1 MLLSWSSDF
10 CEGVSCKIEGVIFL
24 FCTSFFFFFLF
35 FFTFRALFSS
45 STNFANLIRFD
56 VQMIIDILRRLL
68 VNLVAAALSNLA
80 PVSRSVGRGG
90 SFDRRKTKELGPF
103 WMEAKTVPY

>member
-10 CEGVSCKIEGVIFL
+10 YEGVSCKTEGVIFL
-24 FCTSFFFFFLF
+24 FCTSFFFFFFF

-56 VQMIIDILRRLL
+56 VQMIIDILPHLL

-80 PVSRSVGRGG
+80 QSVGRWGEVARSIG
-90 SFDRRKTKELGPF
+90 VKQKS
-103 WMEAKTVPY
+103 

>member
-1 MLLSWSSDF
+1 
-10 CEGVSCKIEGVIFL
+10 
-24 FCTSFFFFFLF
+24 
-35 FFTFRALFSS
+35 
-45 STNFANLIRFD
+45 
-56 VQMIIDILRRLL
+56 MIIDILRRLL